1 MPGLQ
6 RRSSAKGSGLQRR
19 ILLLFADCLGPPVEK
34 TGGLPAEQRQ
44 AATSARIFAADS
56 LQMQQTGLG
65 CSIAGCRSI
74 RRIRR
79 LLPRCR
85 ESG

>member
-1 MPGLQ
+1 MRGLQ
-6 RRSSAKGSGLQRR
+6 RRFSAKGSGLQRR

-34 TGGLPAEQRQ
+34 TGGLPGEQRQ

-65 CSIAGCRSI
+65 CSIAGCSSI

-79 LLPRCR
+79 LLPRRR